1 MQTITN
7 LGTIGTTAGIL
18 RPLDLTLQRDGATW
32 DLTGYTTPLLR
43 VWDARTKTT
52 RTLTGTLAVL
62 APASNGIVRYTPAVG
77 DPLFADGAGM
87 LEARVTLIPGGVG
100 DPESSNLFR
109 FSIAPELGTP

>member
-32 DLTGYTTPLLR
+32 DLDGYGTPLLK

-52 RTLTGTLAVL
+52 RTLTDILAIL
-62 APASNGIVRYTPAVG
+62 APASSGVVRYTPATT
-77 DPLFADGAGM
+77 DALFADGAGL
-87 LEARVTLIPGGVG
+87 LEARVTVIPGGGG

-109 FSIAPELGTP
+109 FTIDPALG